1 MIRVAT
7 SRVMKKAQPIDR
19 ILLQFNKEFDGLK
32 NKYLRDAL
40 SAVLWMSDRSLW
52 VASDESTT
60 IEKLSYID
68 DRTYGNHEQFHL
80 KDFLDSFSATD
91 EKGKTIEIDL
101 EGIDYSKH
109 YLWAIGSH
117 STKRKKPKNNDLDIL
132 FEEKDIKRLAEV
144 KPEVNRYILARIPM
158 VKDEQGKYT
167 LKKTHEKLT
176 AAYLERTE
184 NEEGI
189 FSNLLIDAL
198 KSDPHFGSFLSNSSN
213 QNIAIPGKDNGF
225 DIEGLVVRGNRILIG
240 LRGPVLR
247 GWAAILEIEVEDSS
261 PGLLKLKPIGDKGE
275 LYKKYFLNLKGLG
288 IRELCKDGDNL
299 LILAGPTMVLDG
311 AVQLFRLKGGI
322 EGLHDRAYKKALE
335 IISEIP
341 IGEECDRP
349 EGMAIF
355 PYSNS
360 SNALLVVYDSPAENR
375 IEKNDFHSV
384 WADVFEV

>member
-1 MIRVAT
+1 MT
-7 SRVMKKAQPIDR
+7 KAQPIDR
-19 ILLQFNKEFDGLK
+19 IFLQFNKNLDGLK

-52 VASDESTT
+52 LASDESTT

-68 DRTYGNHEQFHL
+68 DKTFGNHEQFHL
-80 KDFLDSFSATD
+80 QDFLDSFQATD
-91 EKGKTIEIDL
+91 EKGKMIEIDL
-101 EGIDYSKH
+101 EGIDYSEN

-117 STKRKKPKNNDLDIL
+117 STKRKKPKNDDLDII
-132 FEEKDIKRLAEV
+132 FEGKDLERLAQV
-144 KPEVNRYILARIPM
+144 KPDINRYILARIPM

-167 LKKTHEKLT
+167 LKKSEGELT
-176 AAYLERTE
+176 AAYLERTQ
-184 NEEGI
+184 NEEGMV
-189 FSNLLIDAL
+189 SNLLIDAL
-198 KSDPHFGSFLSNSSN
+198 KNDPHFGSFLSNSTN
-213 QNIAIPGKDNGF
+213 QNIALPGKDNGF

-261 PGLLKLKPIGDKGE
+261 PGLLKLKPIGENGG

-288 IRELCKDGDNL
+288 IRELCKDGEYL

-311 AVQLFRLKGGI
+311 SVLLFRLKGGI
-322 EGLHDRAYKKALE
+322 ERLSDRADKKVLE

-341 IGEECDRP
+341 IGEGCDRP
-349 EGMAIF
+349 EGMTIF
-355 PYSNS
+355 PYSDS

-375 IEKNDFHSV
+375 FEKDDPHSV
-384 WADVFEV
+384 WADVFEI